1 MDESTLFWIKGNESS
16 GIAVNNKRIE
26 VFHNWHLEKVT
37 REKELWNMFIF
48 SVLRNMASHFS
59 RAGYLCACLNMN
71 RNGQL
76 AFRPECPSWVGRN
89 YRDATLHPVS
99 TSAV

>member
-37 REKELWNMFIF
+37 REKELWNMFI
-48 SVLRNMASHFS
+48 
-59 RAGYLCACLNMN
+59 
-71 RNGQL
+71 
-76 AFRPECPSWVGRN
+76 
-89 YRDATLHPVS
+89 
-99 TSAV
+99 